1 VSPLGSDRS
10 QDFLLRNSLFYK
22 FRDKEISMSTRP
34 IVRRGFTLIELLV
47 VIAIIG
53 ILVALLLPA
62 VQAARDASRR
72 THSKNN
78 LRQLGLSVHQA
89 HDAYK
94 VTPPMYGTFPAN
106 SNSGPL
112 GTVFFHLLPGLEQSN
127 LYDLGPDVS
136 RSQPMSVLRAPSDPS
151 YRDGLYTLTTSV
163 PPWANPANTTWAVSS
178 YSANWQLFGDEGAR
192 FADIVDGM
200 SNTIAFNE
208 KYAVSSRPVGAPLN
222 GANLWG
228 YGVYPPTR
236 PYNYSVDL
244 PANHLYANG
253 FWARSGFVNRG
264 GPVPTAWTGS
274 APWLCRCM
282 LKPEFNV
289 PSTNAHPLKSQSLSS
304 GVIHMVM
311 ADGSV
316 RSAGSSV
323 SDPAWS
329 AGETPRDQ
337 EILRPDEE

>member
-1 VSPLGSDRS
+1 MMTNRS
-10 QDFLLRNSLFYK
+10 W
-22 FRDKEISMSTRP
+22 
-34 IVRRGFTLIELLV
+34 RRGFTLIELLV

-72 THSKNN
+72 TQSKNN
-78 LRQLGLSVHQA
+78 LKQLGIAVHQL

-94 VTPPMYGTFPAN
+94 ITPPMYGSYPAKTN
-106 SNSGPL
+106 NPPL

-127 LYDLGPDVS
+127 LHDLGPDVA
-136 RSQPMSVLRAPSDPS
+136 RSSPLVVLRAPSDPS
-151 YRDGLYTLTTSV
+151 YGIGTYTLTVDIPAWSD
-163 PPWANPANTTWAVSS
+163 PANTTWGLSS
-178 YSANWQLFGDEGAR
+178 YSANWQLFGDEGAK
-192 FADIVDGM
+192 FADIVDGL
-200 SNTIAFNE
+200 SNTIMFNE
-208 KYAVSSRPVGAPLN
+208 KYAVASRPVGNPTR

-236 PYNYSVDL
+236 PYDYSIDL
-244 PANHLYANG
+244 PATHQYANAY
-253 FWARSGFVNRG
+253 WARSGFVNRG

-282 LKPEFNV
+282 LKPEFGV
-289 PSTNAHPLKSQSLSS
+289 PPTNAHPLKSQSFSA
-304 GVIHMVM
+304 GIIHMAM

-323 SDPAWS
+323 SDPSWS

-337 EILRPDEE
+337 EILRPDLD